1 MGRDPEGLPLQ
12 ELTEDGWRVEE
23 AGKIVAR
30 DYGIP
35 LAEFD
40 YVLMRKTS
48 DASASDLGS
57 P

>member
-1 MGRDPEGLPLQ
+1 
-12 ELTEDGWRVEE
+12 VEE
-23 AGKIVAR
+23 IGKIVAR

>member
-1 MGRDPEGLPLQ
+1 LRGLS
-12 ELTEDGWRVEE
+12 EDGWRVEE
-23 AGKIVAR
+23 IGKIVAR

-35 LAEFD
+35 LAGFD